1 MVRGEQDF
9 SEMGQAGII
18 LGPAVQSPMQLLIL
32 VIMISEA
39 IVGHVSVY
47 VAIRELCLFMDLE
60 V

>member
-39 IVGHVSVY
+39 IVGHV
-47 VAIRELCLFMDLE
+47 
-60 V
+60 